1 MNNIEQKVE
10 TSTKAAI
17 VGNTVLAAV
26 CSWCGEQILVGQP
39 TSKSY
44 DGETMHFGCAAEC
57 DDDGDVFL
65 GDCGS

>member
-1 MNNIEQKVE
+1 MTESAFLEAIEK
-10 TSTKAAI
+10 
-17 VGNTVLAAV
+17 NTAV

-57 DDDGDVFL
+57 DDDGDVLL
-65 GDCGS
+65 GDCAS

>member
-1 MNNIEQKVE
+1 MNKEQNSQITTE
-10 TSTKAAI
+10 ARND
-17 VGNTVLAAV
+17 GNTVLAAV
-26 CSWCGEQILVGQP
+26 RSWCGEQILVGQP